1 MQKHDEYYYTVVAGR
16 EGVGE
21 EGGGRGGGEG
31 GRGGG
36 GGRGGR
42 FVFEL
47 QARMDSLQ
55 SQDGE

>member
-1 MQKHDEYYYTVVAGR
+1 MNITILLWRGGRGWGRR

-21 EGGGRGGGEG
+21 EGRG